1 LRLCVFA
8 RALPFE
14 SSSLRVQP
22 ASFPPPRTRRGFRWM
37 VRAVPLPARLTARF
51 ADPRMRKIIRGRSID
66 ATRAEFSLYIRVGL
80 RTFLNGFAALT
91 SRSSRTAETVMHSPL
106 PV

>member
-22 ASFPPPRTRRGFRWM
+22 ASFPPPQTQRGF
-37 VRAVPLPARLTARF
+37 LTARY
-51 ADPRMRKIIRGRSID
+51 ADPRMRKIIRGRSMD
-66 ATRAEFSLYIRVGL
+66 ATRAELFLYIRAGL
-80 RTFLNGFAALT
+80 RTFLNGFTALI
-91 SRSSRTAETVMHSPL
+91 SRSSGTAKTVTPSPL
-106 PV
+106 PPR